1 MSALVT
7 NPTPQYINPLFG
19 NICENAKIYIGKVGT
34 DALAPENR
42 IDVYL
47 VRLAG
52 ESTLE
57 KVPLP
62 QPLLTNSAGVICYEG
77 LPVTPW
83 VDSAYSV
90 TIVGY
95 EGAIIYSSFYVDDPT
110 YWLRLDLATE
120 PRKLAD
126 GLYYDSLDK
135 HGVNMVA
142 GAAPVLSPKFEGEPT
157 ADTPL
162 AGDSSLRLATTEFV
176 KNAISSAISVGIV
189 GTCQW
194 WAGNTPPKGA
204 VVLDGSSL
212 LKEDYEA
219 AYNIVGDSYAIA
231 NGLVPD
237 SAYFIVPDCRSRYI
251 RGYDYGAGLSSY
263 AEFMKK
269 YDDMFKSHTH
279 TVALGGWNADGN
291 DGGSDEGLYGS
302 GTDARTQPVI
312 SNTGGA
318 ETMPKTLVMLPILW
332 VTPPEHVAT
341 ASWYQQEDRPA
352 VHHYHPES
360 GELLTSSL
368 AHPSPLSPGH
378 WLTPENATQQDPVP
392 AKPGHVVV
400 FRGGA
405 WAHDADLF
413 LQRQERQELERTT
426 REKLNRELMEKAQR
440 RQSFNDWL
448 KQTGAPFT
456 LDDLE

>member
-7 NPTPQYINPLFG
+7 NPTPQFINPLFG
-19 NICENAKIYIGKVGT
+19 NVCENAKIYIGKVGT
-34 DALAPENR
+34 DALVPENR
-42 IDVYL
+42 LDVYL
-47 VRLAG
+47 VRLTG

-57 KVPLP
+57 RVPLP

-83 VDSAYSV
+83 VDSAYAV

-95 EGAIIYSSFYVDDPT
+95 DGAIIYSSFYVDDPT
-110 YWLRLDLATE
+110 YWLRIDLATE
-120 PRKLAD
+120 PRKTAD
-126 GLYYDSLDK
+126 GLHYDLLDK
-135 HGVNMVA
+135 HGVNLVA
-142 GAAPVLSPKFEGEPT
+142 GSAPILSPSFEGEPT
-157 ADTPL
+157 AITPP
-162 AGDSSLRLATTEFV
+162 AGDSSTRLVTTEFV
-176 KNAISSAISVGIV
+176 KNAISAALSVGIV

-219 AYNIVGDSYAIA
+219 AYNIVGDAYAIA
-231 NGLVPD
+231 NGIVPD

-279 TVALGGWNADGN
+279 EQRGEIGRDVGDGS
-291 DGGSDEGLYGS
+291 SDNMAMNGAVQDIGVPT
-302 GTDARTQPVI
+302 GA
-312 SNTGGA
+312 TGGA

-332 VTPPEHVAT
+332 VTPPEDVAVT
-341 ASWYQQEDRPA
+341 SWHLREERPA
-352 VHHYHPES
+352 VHHYHSET
-360 GELLTSSL
+360 GELLASTL
-368 AHPSPLSPGH
+368 AQPSPLSPGH
-378 WLTPENATQQDPVP
+378 WLTPANATQHTPVP
-392 AKPGHVVV
+392 SKTGHVVV
-400 FRGGA
+400 FRNGG
-405 WAHDADLF
+405 WTHDAELF
-413 LQRQERQELERTT
+413 RQREQQRTLERET
-426 REKLNRELMEKAQR
+426 REQLNRELMEKSQR
-440 RQSFNDWL
+440 RQTFNKWL
-448 KQTGAPFT
+448 KQNGAPFT